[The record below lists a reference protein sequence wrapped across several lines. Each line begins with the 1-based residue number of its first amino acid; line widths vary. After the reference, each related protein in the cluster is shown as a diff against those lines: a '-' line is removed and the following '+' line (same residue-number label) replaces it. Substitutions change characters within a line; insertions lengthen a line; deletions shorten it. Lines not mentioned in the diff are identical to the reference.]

1 MLNQD
6 VRNWVRFQ
14 HTIERLE
21 KRVSDKLK
29 LALKTEHLKTE
40 QNLDLKTGFEKLNSR
55 FQLHKR
61 YKDNSLLLSNLINIP
76 FFMNVSKHR
85 DFVVGSLGRLGLTE
99 GRSFIRRE
107 TA

>member
-40 QNLDLKTGFEKLNSR
+40 QDLDLKTGFEKLNSR
-55 FQLHKR
+55 FPLHKR
-61 YKDNSLLLSNLINIP
+61 YKDKYSIFHECFKAP
-76 FFMNVSKHR
+76 
-85 DFVVGSLGRLGLTE
+85 
-99 GRSFIRRE
+99 
-107 TA
+107 